1 MGGDGA
7 TPNAGPEAAPGVAGR
22 KIRLRCVHVGVVA
35 LAVVYV
41 VVRLMLVWCFP
52 PHVDEALFAR
62 LTLKGFEDRHLLF
75 LPLAWGNNPMQEWV
89 GIGVMHLGVEPL
101 TALRLVSLASGLITL
116 FVVAWLARA
125 LGGDKAALAAALVWT
140 VLPFTVV
147 YGAVGLTDPLVMA
160 MVAVAIALQLA
171 IARRPRLLLAL
182 LLGIVI
188 GVGLLTKLT
197 MTIALWLMPLG
208 ALVFDWRPQT
218 LRSRLLRWLGSLAL
232 AVAVAA
238 LSYQVLRLS
247 DAYATTGEQRDALLS
262 MHSVGTFLDDPTR
275 WLRDNWT
282 SYRVALR
289 GYLTVPLVLTATVG
303 VAAVLRTMPRLGLF
317 FVGWLV
323 LPLAAI
329 VALADSPYVRWLT
342 ILLPAL
348 VPLIGV
354 GVVEIVSAAQR
365 LLGRS
370 RPVARSIVA
379 LGVLVV
385 LFAPAVAWDVRTLSD
400 PVRRVYPGHDDV
412 DYVTDWSAGGPWL
425 ELGPILRRL
434 PGPAQVAWAGGGY
447 EYLDVALR
455 REALVILPRNGEPAE
470 PEAVLGIENNG
481 QLLPGPGPLE
491 WHRLRAFARP
501 RNGVPVVLYQRGVRV
516 GPHVALTPTELDRR
530 LGGGA
535 KRYLS
540 THPTVSAWKR
550 AWLKAYR
557 REPRE
562 TPENVNETHSV

>member
-125 LGGDKAALAAALVWT
+125 LGGDKAALAAALVWA

-303 VAAVLRTMPRLGLF
+303 VAAVLRTMIRLADHILSHKRLVVAFWAIATVAAFAAVGPAGKSLSQQFNLPGREGFETNEQIAEVYGNGGDIAPLVAVVTLPRGSTVDSPGVIAELR
-317 FVGWLV
+317 
-323 LPLAAI
+323 A
-329 VALADSPYVRWLT
+329 ALAKVKNAMPDVRIASYASDHDRAFVSSDGRT
-342 ILLPAL
+342 TFAL
-348 VPLIGV
+348 VYHPARGGV
-354 GVVEIVSAAQR
+354 DPGQAEARTAQAALEGVTVAGSPVEVTGMPRGMIETLRTGSAPGVSI
-365 LLGRS
+365 
-370 RPVARSIVA
+370 PTI
-379 LGVLVV
+379 
-385 LFAPAVAWDVRTLSD
+385 AWPPS
-400 PVRRVYPGHDDV
+400 
-412 DYVTDWSAGGPWL
+412 W
-425 ELGPILRRL
+425 
-434 PGPAQVAWAGGGY
+434 
-447 EYLDVALR
+447 
-455 REALVILPRNGEPAE
+455 
-470 PEAVLGIENNG
+470 
-481 QLLPGPGPLE
+481 
-491 WHRLRAFARP
+491 
-501 RNGVPVVLYQRGVRV
+501 
-516 GPHVALTPTELDRR
+516 
-530 LGGGA
+530 
-535 KRYLS
+535 
-540 THPTVSAWKR
+540 
-550 AWLKAYR
+550 
-557 REPRE
+557 
-562 TPENVNETHSV
+562 